1 MDAQRALFFARVF
14 NKKNVIKV
22 VLSVSLIFIL
32 SSISVAAEIYT
43 ISSISLKNRAI
54 VIEGIIEKGDFNIFI
69 ETAKENQGQ
78 IDSVLIF
85 TPGGDFYEAMK
96 IGYAVRKLELTTV
109 APDASNRIF
118 IEYGVKLKDKK
129 NFICASSG
137 FFIYIAGVYRD
148 GYIIGVHRPYFQ
160 KGQFGNLNQ
169 TDAQIAFNLL
179 QKTSKDYMNEMG
191 VPSHVQDKLLAT
203 QSNSIWMLDTN
214 TINTYFHSYAP
225 YRLEWLKNRCS
236 NADKDEENK
245 CWQLTILNSRLEAY
259 ERYFEKKTNDTE
271 NYDFS
276 VWCNAKNYLN
286 QPFHK
291 ILYKEHFE
299 DNKYGEFDNLLR
311 RASIYTPQINLQDS
325 LSKNR
330 VVTSISLNSW
340 INPSPEFIKLL
351 LQNLVQC
358 WGDGKPIRDPNAW
371 IFDNS
376 YFNESKDFS
385 SYHWENQQF
394 NAVLK
399 LKNDYRFNTT
409 HINLEIVAK

>member
-1 MDAQRALFFARVF
+1 MNAKID
-14 NKKNVIKV
+14 
-22 VLSVSLIFIL
+22 LIFAQICKNLLLFKIIL
-32 SSISVAAEIYT
+32 STLLILIISSISIAAEIYT
-43 ISSISLKNRAI
+43 ISSIFLKNRALI
-54 VIEGIIEKGDFNIFI
+54 IEGAIENGDFDIFI
-69 ETAKENQGQ
+69 DTVKENQGQ
-78 IDSVLIF
+78 IDSVVIF
-85 TPGGDFYEAMK
+85 SPGGDFYEAMK
-96 IGYAVRKLELTTV
+96 IGYAVRELELKTV

-118 IEYGVKLKDKK
+118 REYGVKLKDKK

-179 QKTSKDYMNEMG
+179 QKSSKDYMNEMG

-203 QSNSIWMLDTN
+203 QSNSIWMLDHN

-259 ERYFEKKTNDTE
+259 ERYFGKKPNDTE

-286 QPFHK
+286 QPYHK

-311 RASIYTPQINLQDS
+311 RSSIYTPQINLQDS

-351 LQNLVQC
+351 LQKIEKC
-358 WGDGKPIRDPNAW
+358 WGHGTAIRDQNAW
-371 IFDNS
+371 LFDNS
-376 YFNESKDFS
+376 YLSEDIR

-394 NAVLK
+394 NAVLE
-399 LKNDYRFNTT
+399 LVDDFFPFHTT